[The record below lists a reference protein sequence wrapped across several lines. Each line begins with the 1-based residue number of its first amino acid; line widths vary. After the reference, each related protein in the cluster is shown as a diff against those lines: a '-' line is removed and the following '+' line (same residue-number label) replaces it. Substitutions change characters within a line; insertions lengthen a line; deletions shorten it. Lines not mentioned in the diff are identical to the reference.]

1 MSIIN
6 HNLTNTDYRNGNADH
21 NTSGRLTRTVAVTIG
36 LVLTL
41 LFAACS
47 PETLDP
53 SLNSEAYDVGLP
65 SDAADGGD
73 ESTSTFGAAEAGLF
87 SASSVRAIVAVDEL
101 TLYDEPGGSP
111 VGTMSSQTEY
121 GTNRVFL
128 VEANEGDWVRVRLP
142 MRPNHSS
149 SWVAAAEVVLDRI
162 EPVVHIDLEA
172 RKLTVSTDDGLIAQT
187 TVAVGSIENPTPRGT
202 FYITD
207 KLQTPEP
214 GGAYGPFAFG
224 LSGYSE
230 TISEFAG
237 GNGQIGIH
245 GTNDPGSLGE
255 AVSHG
260 CIRIP
265 NDVIAWLANQ
275 LPLGTPVHVI

>member
-1 MSIIN
+1 M
-6 HNLTNTDYRNGNADH
+6 LQ
-21 NTSGRLTRTVAVTIG
+21 RLRKAWVQVLLSA
-36 LVLTL
+36 LV
-41 LFAACS
+41 
-47 PETLDP
+47 
-53 SLNSEAYDVGLP
+53 VG
-65 SDAADGGD
+65 
-73 ESTSTFGAAEAGLF
+73 
-87 SASSVRAIVAVDEL
+87 
-101 TLYDEPGGSP
+101 
-111 VGTMSSQTEY
+111 
-121 GTNRVFL
+121 VFL
-128 VEANEGDWVRVRLP
+128 VEATDGDWVRVRLP

-149 SWVAAAEVVLDRI
+149 SWVAAADVMLERV
-162 EPVVHIDLEA
+162 EPVVHIDLEN

-187 TVAVGSIENPTPRGT
+187 TVAIGSVENPTPRGT

-214 GGAYGPFAFG
+214 GGAYGPYAFG
-224 LSGYSE
+224 LSGFSE

-237 GNGQIGIH
+237 GDGQIGIH

-275 LPLGTPVHVI
+275 LPLGTPVHVV